1 MATPSKGEEIILSKG
16 DKKYKFVFQ
25 LISKDEMLIKAH
37 QEEEEEKDEII
48 PYTYQKLLTIDDLP
62 KREDIAISS
71 IKVALDQIK
80 SSSRTNQLDFQL
92 ENKKNIKLFYSYFG
106 EEQKEQIDLPFAYN
120 TDDGNTIYTLSSMLS
135 KNRKKLHKTFN
146 TIKGLQLNLNKL
158 KHDGHFFTN
167 QLNNIFSDLKNF
179 IKSINDQIASNKKS
193 SDDFFNQIKTEQSS
207 LSTKL
212 NASFQLQTTKHFS
225 DLDAQVQN
233 AFKTQ
238 KEQITQQQSTIIHK
252 LTPIALKLIEIGLR

>member
-1 MATPSKGEEIILSKG
+1 MTTPSKGEEIILSKG

-92 ENKKNIKLFYSYFG
+92 ENKKNIKLFYSY
-106 EEQKEQIDLPFAYN
+106 
-120 TDDGNTIYTLSSMLS
+120 
-135 KNRKKLHKTFN
+135 
-146 TIKGLQLNLNKL
+146 LNKA
-158 KHDGHFFTN
+158 
-167 QLNNIFSDLKNF
+167 S
-179 IKSINDQIASNKKS
+179 SIDMRRVYTHTHTHSH
-193 SDDFFNQIKTEQSS
+193 T
-207 LSTKL
+207 
-212 NASFQLQTTKHFS
+212 
-225 DLDAQVQN
+225 
-233 AFKTQ
+233 
-238 KEQITQQQSTIIHK
+238 
-252 LTPIALKLIEIGLR
+252 